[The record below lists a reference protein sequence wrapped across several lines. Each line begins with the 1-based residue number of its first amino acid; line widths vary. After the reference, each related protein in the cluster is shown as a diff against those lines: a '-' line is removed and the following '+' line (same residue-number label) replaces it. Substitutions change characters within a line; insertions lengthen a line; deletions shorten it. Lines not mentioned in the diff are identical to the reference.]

1 MCALTCSNRAVCRDP
16 VQTCALRLVGSGTA
30 PVRDEGN
37 RRATFTAGNIEKR
50 GDGADRNNHKTRPVK
65 LFLMSDISQVNDS
78 C

>member
-1 MCALTCSNRAVCRDP
+1 M
-16 VQTCALRLVGSGTA
+16 QTCALRLGGSRTA

-37 RRATFTAGNIEKR
+37 RRATFTVLFFKEPPGNIEKR
-50 GDGADRNNHKTRPVK
+50 GDGADRSNLKTKPVK